1 MSDFKSGFVSIIG
14 KPNVGKSTLLN
25 AFLGQK
31 ITIVSERPQTT
42 RNTINGV
49 YTDQNCQIVFLDTP
63 GVHVPHNKLSEFM
76 MRSVDSALEAVD
88 LALVL
93 TQADRGLGEGDR
105 ELMARMSEKNI
116 PFFAVVNKQDLAPET
131 AESMKKLIEEI
142 NPACGGVF
150 VISAQNGRGVERLF
164 SAVKHKMPPG
174 PMYFPEDEITDRP
187 ERFLASE
194 LIREAALRFLREEI
208 PHGIGIGIE
217 RMHEREN
224 GLIDIQATIYC
235 EKKSH
240 KSIIIGKNGA
250 MLKAIGTEA
259 RRQIEEL
266 LAARVNL
273 QMWVKISE
281 DWRNNDAVMNELG
294 YVSD

>member
-164 SAVKHKMPPG
+164 SAVKDKMPPG